1 LEIRLMSQY
10 VFAMDVGGT
19 FLDAVVM
26 DDAGGVTTSKV
37 LSTHDDYAR
46 CVRAAV
52 ESVSRKLGLS
62 DKEFLARC
70 RLIING
76 TTVATNVLAELRGP
90 KVGLLTTQGFGDTLY
105 TARVHRWGEIDLS
118 QLRAL
123 PQIVP
128 RERIAE
134 IRERIDRKGQIV
146 VPLAESAV
154 EDAVRALIEKNG
166 VEAIAVSFLWSFVNP
181 AHEQLVARVI
191 RRLYPDVPVSL
202 SSEVFPAIREYERT
216 NTTVIDAFL
225 APGVRRYLDGLE
237 EYLRGNGFTGALR
250 LVHAAG
256 GVSTPD
262 EVRRAPVSL
271 INSGPVAGYV
281 GAMKFGSRAGRRN
294 IITAD
299 VGGTSFDT
307 GVIRD
312 GRLTLRHRTSVP
324 APGHPSPGYLTGLS
338 MMDVSAIGTGG
349 GSIGWVDARGIIR
362 VGPRSAGSNPGPACF
377 GRGGSEPTLTDACV
391 VLGLLDPEHFLGGSQ
406 KLDAEAARRAVRAN
420 LMEPL
425 GLPDESQAAA
435 AMYQLALADMANNVR
450 RMSIEKGYDPREFS
464 LLCYGGAGGLFLAAA
479 CALASV
485 PEMIVPQNCAV
496 FSALG
501 ALLSDY
507 RRTALRSCPW
517 RLSGD
522 SHMIAEA
529 LDALEAKVMQNVRD
543 AGLSENAIRL
553 ERSADMR
560 FVGQSSE
567 ISVPLPEGPVEKGFA
582 AALRTNFR
590 AEYARAFGAA
600 AFWADA
606 EPEVVNLRVT
616 AVAPS
621 TVEMRPG
628 TATSEAVRPAGMR
641 RVFWP
646 FDMASSD
653 WSVRDRAGITPGSAL
668 AGPLIVES
676 SDTTIVIPAGCTARA
691 DESGNLVIRIPEQ
704 GLAASQREAAEQE
717 NAYGS

>member
-1 LEIRLMSQY
+1 LSQY
-10 VFAMDVGGT
+10 AFAMDVGGT

-26 DDAGGVTTSKV
+26 DADGRVTTAKV
-37 LSTHDDYAR
+37 LSTHDDYGR

-52 ESVSRKLGLS
+52 DLVSRKLGLS
-62 DKEFLARC
+62 DREFLTRC

-123 PQIVP
+123 PQLVP

-134 IRERIDRKGQIV
+134 IRERVDRNGRIV
-146 VPLAESAV
+146 VPLDESAV
-154 EDAVRALIEKNG
+154 EDAVRSMVEERG
-166 VEAIAVSFLWSFVNP
+166 VEALAVSFLWSFLNP
-181 AHEQLVARVI
+181 AHEQLAAHVI
-191 RRLYPDVPVSL
+191 RRLYPDISVSL
-202 SSEVFPAIREYERT
+202 SSEVFAAIREYERT
-216 NTTVIDAFL
+216 NTTVIDAL
-225 APGVRRYLDGLE
+225 LSPGVRKYLDGLE
-237 EYLRGNGFTGALR
+237 DYLRGNGFSGALR

-256 GVSTPD
+256 GVATPD

-281 GAMKFGSRAGRRN
+281 GAMKFGLRIGRRN

-349 GSIGWVDARGIIR
+349 GSIGWVDTRGIIR

-377 GRGGSEPTLTDACV
+377 GRGGTEPTLTDACV
-391 VLGLLDPEHFLGGSQ
+391 VLGLLDPDHFLGGSQ
-406 KLDAEAARRAVRAN
+406 KLDPEAARRVVRSN

-425 GLPDESQAAA
+425 GLPDVLQAAA
-435 AMYQLALADMANNVR
+435 AMYRLALADMANNVR

-464 LLCYGGAGGLFLAAA
+464 LLCYGGAGGLFLAAV
-479 CALASV
+479 CALAAV

-507 RRTALRSCPW
+507 RRTALQSCPW
-517 RLSGD
+517 RLSGEPRV
-522 SHMIAEA
+522 IAEA
-529 LDALEAKVMQNVRD
+529 LDALQARVLGNVRD
-543 AGLSENAIRL
+543 AGVSESSVRL
-553 ERSADMR
+553 ERTADMR

-567 ISVPLPEGPVEKGFA
+567 LSVPLPEGPIGQTFA
-582 AALRTNFR
+582 AALRGNFR
-590 AEYARAFGAA
+590 AEYARAFGAE

-616 AVAPS
+616 AVAA
-621 TVEMRPG
+621 TAVEMRPS
-628 TATSEAVRPAGMR
+628 TSAAESIRPTGLR
-641 RVFWP
+641 KVFWP
-646 FDMASSD
+646 FDMACSD
-653 WSVRDRAGITPGSAL
+653 WPVRDRRGISPGSTH

-676 SDTTIVIPAGCTARA
+676 ADTTIVIPAGCTARA
-691 DESGNLVIRIPEQ
+691 DESGNLIIRISEHD
-704 GLAASQREAAEQE
+704 LAASHRNVAERE
-717 NAYGS
+717 NA

>member
-1 LEIRLMSQY
+1 MSQY

-26 DDAGGVTTSKV
+26 DEDGRVTTAKV
-37 LSTHDDYAR
+37 LSTHDDYGR
-46 CVRAAV
+46 CVREAV
-52 ESVSRKLGLS
+52 EALSRKLGLS
-62 DKEFLARC
+62 NKEFLTRC

-123 PQIVP
+123 PQIAP
-128 RERIAE
+128 LERIAE
-134 IRERIDRKGQIV
+134 IPERIDRNGRIV
-146 VPLAESAV
+146 VPLAEAAV
-154 EDAVRALIEKNG
+154 EDAVRSLIEERG
-166 VEAIAVSFLWSFVNP
+166 VEALAVSFLWSFVNP
-181 AHEQLVARVI
+181 AHEQLAARVI
-191 RRLYPDVPVSL
+191 RRLYPYVSVSL

-225 APGVRRYLDGLE
+225 SPGVRKYLDGLE
-237 EYLRGNGFTGALR
+237 EYLRGNGFSGALR

-262 EVRRAPVSL
+262 EVRRAPVTL

-281 GAMKFGSRAGRRN
+281 GAMKFGNRVGRRN

-349 GSIGWVDARGIIR
+349 GSIGWVDMRGIIR

-377 GRGGSEPTLTDACV
+377 GRGGVEPTLTDACV
-391 VLGLLDPEHFLGGSQ
+391 VLGLLDPGHFLGGAQ
-406 KLDAEAARRAVRAN
+406 KLDPQAARRAIRSN

-425 GLPDESQAAA
+425 GLPDVFQAAA
-435 AMYQLALADMANNVR
+435 SMYRLALADMANNVR

-464 LLCYGGAGGLFLAAA
+464 LLSYGGAGGLFLAAVS
-479 CALASV
+479 ALASV

-507 RRTALRSCPW
+507 RRTALQSCPW
-517 RLSGD
+517 RLSD
-522 SHMIAEA
+522 DPRVITEA
-529 LDALEAKVMQNVRD
+529 LDALEAKVMGNVRD
-543 AGLSENAIRL
+543 AGLSESSIRL
-553 ERSADMR
+553 ERTADMR

-567 ISVPLPEGPVEKGFA
+567 LSVPLPEGPIEQTFA
-582 AALRTNFR
+582 SALRSNFR
-590 AEYARAFGAA
+590 AEYVRAFGAE

-616 AVAPS
+616 AIAP
-621 TVEMRPG
+621 TAVEMRSSA
-628 TATSEAVRPAGMR
+628 TAVESIRPTGLR
-641 RVFWP
+641 KVFWP
-646 FDMASSD
+646 FDMAFSD
-653 WSVRDRAGITPGSAL
+653 WSVRDRGGISPGSTL
-668 AGPLIVES
+668 PGPLIVES
-676 SDTTIVIPAGCTARA
+676 VDTTIVVPADCIARA
-691 DESGNLVIRIPEQ
+691 DENGNLIIRIPEH
-704 GLAASQREAAEQE
+704 GFAASHRNAAERE
-717 NAYGS
+717 NA

>member
-1 LEIRLMSQY
+1 MSQY

-26 DDAGGVTTSKV
+26 DEGGRVTTTKV
-37 LSTHDDYAR
+37 LSTHDDYRR

-52 ESVSRKLGLS
+52 ETISLKLDLT
-62 DKEFLARC
+62 DHEFLRRC

-90 KVGLLTTQGFGDTLY
+90 KVGLLTTSGFGDTLY

-134 IRERIDRKGQIV
+134 IRERIDRNGRIV
-146 VPLAESAV
+146 VPLAEAAV
-154 EDAVRALIEKNG
+154 EATVRSMIEASG
-166 VEAIAVSFLWSFVNP
+166 VEALAVSFLWSFVNP
-181 AHEQLVARVI
+181 AHEQLVAQVV
-191 RRLYPDVPVSL
+191 RRLYPNIPVSL

-225 APGVRRYLDGLE
+225 APGVRKYLDGLE
-237 EYLRGNGFTGALR
+237 EYLRGNGFSGALR

-256 GVSTPD
+256 GISTPD
-262 EVRRAPVSL
+262 EVRRAPVTL

-281 GAMKFGSRAGRRN
+281 GAMKFGTRAGRRN

-349 GSIGWVDARGIIR
+349 GSIGWVDTRGIIR

-377 GRGGSEPTLTDACV
+377 GRGGIEPTLTDACV
-391 VLGLLDPEHFLGGSQ
+391 VLGMLDPHHFLGGSQ
-406 KLDAEAARRAVRAN
+406 QLDAEAARRAVAAS

-425 GLPDESQAAA
+425 GLPDVSQAAA
-435 AMYQLALADMANNVR
+435 AMYHLALADMANNVR

-464 LLCYGGAGGLFLAAA
+464 LLCYGGAGGLFLAAV

-522 SHMIAEA
+522 PQVIAEA
-529 LDALEAKVMQNVRD
+529 LDALETKVMQNVRD
-543 AGLSENAIRL
+543 AGLAESSIRL

-567 ISVPLPEGPVEKGFA
+567 LSVPVPEGAIEQNFA
-582 AALRTNFR
+582 AALRGNFR
-590 AEYARAFGAA
+590 AEYARAFGAE

-616 AVAPS
+616 AVVPS
-621 TVEMRPG
+621 AVEMHFGATAADSIRPTG
-628 TATSEAVRPAGMR
+628 SRQ
-641 RVFWP
+641 VFWP
-646 FDMASSD
+646 FEMASSN
-653 WSVRDRAGITPGSAL
+653 WTVIDRAGIAPGSNL

-676 SDTTIVIPAGCTARA
+676 ADTTIVVPAGCTLRV
-691 DESGNLVIRIPEQ
+691 DDSGNLIIRIPEH
-704 GLAASQREAAEQE
+704 GLAASYGNAGEQE
-717 NAYGS
+717 NAHGS

>member
-1 LEIRLMSQY
+1 MLEIPLVKPY

-26 DDAGGVTTSKV
+26 DEDGAVTTAKV
-37 LSTHDDYAR
+37 LSTHDDYGR

-52 ESVSRKLGLS
+52 DSVSRKLGLS
-62 DKEFLARC
+62 DRQFLTRC

-90 KVGLLTTQGFGDTLY
+90 KVGLLTTHGFGDTLY

-134 IRERIDRKGQIV
+134 IRERIDRNGRIV
-146 VPLAESAV
+146 VPLDEAAV
-154 EDAVRALIEKNG
+154 DAGVRSLVEASG
-166 VEAIAVSFLWSFVNP
+166 VEALAVSFLWSFVNP
-181 AHEQLVARVI
+181 AHEQLAAHVI
-191 RRLYPDVPVSL
+191 RRRYPDLPVSL

-225 APGVRRYLDGLE
+225 APGVRKYLDGLE
-237 EYLRGNGFTGALR
+237 QYLRGNGFSGALR

-262 EVRRAPVSL
+262 EVRRAPVTL

-281 GAMKFGSRAGRRN
+281 GAMKFGTRIGRSN
-294 IITAD
+294 MITAD

-312 GRLTLRHRTSVP
+312 GRLALRHRTSVP

-349 GSIGWVDARGIIR
+349 GSIGWVDTRGIIR
-362 VGPRSAGSNPGPACF
+362 IGPRSAGSNPGPACF
-377 GRGGSEPTLTDACV
+377 GRGGHEPTLTDACV
-391 VLGLLDPEHFLGGSQ
+391 VLGLLDPDHFLGGEQ
-406 KLDAEAARRAVRAN
+406 KLDPEAARRAIRSN

-425 GLPDESQAAA
+425 GLPDVFQTAAT
-435 AMYQLALADMANNVR
+435 MYRLALADMANNVR

-464 LLCYGGAGGLFLAAA
+464 LLCYGGAGGLFLAAV

-485 PEMIVPQNCAV
+485 PEMIGPQNCAV
-496 FSALG
+496 FSAVG

-507 RRTALRSCPW
+507 RRTALQSCPW

-522 SHMIAEA
+522 PRVIAQA
-529 LDALEAKVMQNVRD
+529 LGALQAKVMGNARD
-543 AGLSENAIRL
+543 AGQSESSIRL
-553 ERSADMR
+553 ERTADMR

-567 ISVPLPEGPVEKGFA
+567 LSVPLPEGAIDETLA
-582 AALRTNFR
+582 AALRGNFR
-590 AEYARAFGAA
+590 AEYVRAFGAQ

-616 AVAPS
+616 AVSPTA
-621 TVEMRPG
+621 VEMRPNPI
-628 TATSEAVRPAGMR
+628 AVESTRPAGLR
-641 RVFWP
+641 VVFWP
-646 FDMASSD
+646 FDMASAD
-653 WSVRDRAGITPGSAL
+653 WSVRDRGGIAPGSTL

-676 SDTTIVIPAGCTARA
+676 DDTTIVVPAGCTARA
-691 DESGNLVIRIPEQ
+691 DESGNLIIRIPEQ
-704 GLAASQREAAEQE
+704 GLTAAHRNAVEREHA
-717 NAYGS
+717 

>member
-1 LEIRLMSQY
+1 MSQY

-26 DDAGGVTTSKV
+26 DEDGRVTTDKV
-37 LSTHDDYAR
+37 LSTHDDYGR

-62 DKEFLARC
+62 DREFLTRC

-90 KVGLLTTQGFGDTLY
+90 KVGLLTTEGFGDTLY

-134 IRERIDRKGQIV
+134 IRERIDRNGGIV
-146 VPLAESAV
+146 VPLAEAAV
-154 EDAVRALIEKNG
+154 EDAVRLMIEGRG
-166 VEAIAVSFLWSFVNP
+166 VEALAVSFLWSFVNP
-181 AHEQLVARVI
+181 AHEQLAAQVVRG
-191 RRLYPDVPVSL
+191 LYPNIPVSL

-225 APGVRRYLDGLE
+225 APGVRKYLDGLE
-237 EYLRGNGFTGALR
+237 EYLRGKGFSGALR

-262 EVRRAPVSL
+262 EVRRAPVTL

-281 GAMKFGSRAGRRN
+281 GAMKFGTLLGRRN

-349 GSIGWVDARGIIR
+349 GSIGWVDTRGMIR

-377 GRGGSEPTLTDACV
+377 GRGGDEPTLTDACI
-391 VLGLLDPEHFLGGSQ
+391 VLGLLDPDHFLGGSQ
-406 KLDAEAARRAVRAN
+406 KLDAEAAHRAVSSK
-420 LMEPL
+420 LMKPL
-425 GLPDESQAAA
+425 GFSDVFQAAA

-464 LLCYGGAGGLFLAAA
+464 LLCYGGAGGLFLAAV
-479 CALASV
+479 CDLASV

-517 RLSGD
+517 RLSSD
-522 SHMIAEA
+522 PRVIAETLA
-529 LDALEAKVMQNVRD
+529 ALEEKVLQNVRD
-543 AGLSENAIRL
+543 AGLSESL
-553 ERSADMR
+553 VLVERTADMR

-567 ISVPLPEGPVEKGFA
+567 ISVPLPEGPIGQTFA
-582 AALRTNFR
+582 SALRGNFR
-590 AEYARAFGAA
+590 AEYARAFGAE

-616 AVAPS
+616 AVAP
-621 TVEMRPG
+621 TAVEMRPG
-628 TATSEAVRPAGMR
+628 KTTAESIRPTGTR
-641 RVFWP
+641 KVFWP

-653 WSVRDRAGITPGSAL
+653 WSVRDRAGISPGSAL

-676 SDTTIVIPAGCTARA
+676 ADTTIVIPARCTARA
-691 DESGNLVIRIPEQ
+691 DESGNLIIRIPEH
-704 GLAASQREAAEQE
+704 GVASSHRNAAERE
-717 NAYGS
+717 NA

>member
-1 LEIRLMSQY
+1 LEIPLVSQY

-26 DDAGGVTTSKV
+26 DDDGRVTTAKV
-37 LSTHDDYAR
+37 LSTHDDYGR

-52 ESVSRKLGLS
+52 DSVSRKLGLS
-62 DKEFLARC
+62 EQEFLTRC

-134 IRERIDRKGQIV
+134 IPERIDRNGRIV
-146 VPLAESAV
+146 VPLAEAAV
-154 EDAVRALIEKNG
+154 EDVVRSMVEERG
-166 VEAIAVSFLWSFVNP
+166 VEALAVSFLWSFVNP
-181 AHEQLVARVI
+181 VHELLVARVL
-191 RRLYPDVPVSL
+191 RRLYPNLSVSI

-225 APGVRRYLDGLE
+225 SPGVRKYLDGLE
-237 EYLRGNGFTGALR
+237 EYLRGNGFSGALR

-262 EVRRAPVSL
+262 EVRRAPVTL

-281 GAMKFGSRAGRRN
+281 GAMKFGIGLGRRN

-312 GRLTLRHRTSVP
+312 GRLTLRHRTSIP

-349 GSIGWVDARGIIR
+349 GSIGWVDTRGIIR

-377 GRGGSEPTLTDACV
+377 GRGGNEPTLTDACV
-391 VLGLLDPEHFLGGSQ
+391 VLGLLDPDHFLGGSQ
-406 KLDAEAARRAVRAN
+406 KLDPEAARRAVCSN
-420 LMEPL
+420 LREPL
-425 GLPDESQAAA
+425 GLPDVFQAAA
-435 AMYQLALADMANNVR
+435 AMYRLALADMANNVR

-464 LLCYGGAGGLFLAAA
+464 LLCYGGAGGLFLAAV

-496 FSALG
+496 FSAFG

-507 RRTALRSCPW
+507 RRTALQSCPW
-517 RLSGD
+517 RLSGNPRV
-522 SHMIAEA
+522 IAEA
-529 LDALEAKVMQNVRD
+529 LDALEAKVMANVRE
-543 AGLSENAIRL
+543 AGLSESSICL
-553 ERSADMR
+553 ERTADMR

-567 ISVPLPEGPVEKGFA
+567 LSVPLPDGPIERTFA
-582 AALRTNFR
+582 SALRANFR
-590 AEYARAFGAA
+590 AEYARAFGAE

-616 AVAPS
+616 AISPTA
-621 TVEMRPG
+621 VEMRPG
-628 TATSEAVRPAGMR
+628 TTAAELIRPTGVRK
-641 RVFWP
+641 VFWP

-653 WSVRDRAGITPGSAL
+653 WPVRDRGGISPDSNL
-668 AGPLIVES
+668 AGPLIIES
-676 SDTTIVIPAGCTARA
+676 TDTTIVVPSGCTARA
-691 DESGNLVIRIPEQ
+691 DENGNLIIRMVEH
-704 GLAASQREAAEQE
+704 GLGAPRRNAAARE
-717 NAYGS
+717 NA